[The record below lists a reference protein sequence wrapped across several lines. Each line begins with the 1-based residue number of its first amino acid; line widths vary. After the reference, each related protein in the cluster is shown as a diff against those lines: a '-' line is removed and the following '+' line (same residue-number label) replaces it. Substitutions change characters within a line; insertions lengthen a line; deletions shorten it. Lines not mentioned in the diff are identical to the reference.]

1 MKSTLYIGNIPT
13 VRDIKQYTV
22 TWIYID
28 ISAFLT
34 VAVLAG
40 FIIPQILL
48 IAFRKNLFDETDP
61 RKIHK
66 GTVPRLGGIAFFPS
80 ILFAFLL
87 VLGICMLDGD
97 KPIIEVFMAN
107 LASFSFIFCATIV
120 LYLTGMADDLVSLKY
135 RAKFVAQIFAS
146 GLIIIGGALLDNLH
160 GFLCLET
167 LPTAVAVILTLLLT
181 VFITNAIN
189 LIDGIDG
196 LASGLSAIACAFY
209 GCVCYDTGLY
219 AYSVLA
225 FATLG
230 SLVPFFYY
238 NVFGNAAKHSKIF
251 MGDTGALTIGLILS
265 VLAIK
270 ICSLPDSPS
279 SLLNPSSLRPNVNL
293 GAVAFAPLL
302 IPCCDVVRVYLHR
315 IKQHRSPFLPDKS
328 HIHHKLLALGMTQ
341 RAAMP
346 TIVLASV
353 ILTALNYWLSAHI
366 NITLL
371 FICDLALWIIANTI
385 LSRAIRRRQLRTGI
399 IIYK

>member
-1 MKSTLYIGNIPT
+1 MKSTPYIGKLPVI
-13 VRDIKQYTV
+13 RDIKQHTV

-28 ISAFLT
+28 ISAFLI

-66 GTVPRLGGIAFFPS
+66 GAVPRLGGIAFFPS

-97 KPIIEVFMAN
+97 KPVVEVFMAD
-107 LASFSFIFCATIV
+107 LASFCFIFCATIV
-120 LYLTGMADDLVSLKY
+120 LYLIGMADDLISVKY

-146 GLIIIGGALLDNLH
+146 GLIIIGGVLLDNLH
-160 GFLCLET
+160 GFLWLET
-167 LPTAVAVILTLLLT
+167 LPTAVAVILTLLMT

-209 GCVCYDTGLY
+209 GCVCYITGLY
-219 AYSVLA
+219 VYSALA

-230 SLVPFFYY
+230 ALVPFFYY
-238 NVFGNAAKHSKIF
+238 NVFGNADRHSKIF

-265 VLAIK
+265 VLSIK
-270 ICSLPDSPS
+270 VCALGGVDDPGH
-279 SLLNPSSLRPNVNL
+279 VNL

-302 IPCCDVVRVYLHR
+302 IPGCDVVRVYFLR
-315 IKQHRSPFLPDKS
+315 IKQHRSPFLPDKT
-328 HIHHKLLALGMTQ
+328 HIHHKLLALGMSQ
-341 RAAMP
+341 RSAMP

-353 ILTALNYWLSAHI
+353 LLTATNYWLSAHV

-371 FICDLALWIIANTI
+371 FFSDITLWIIANII
-385 LSRAIRRRQLRTGI
+385 LSRLIRRRQRRTGI
-399 IIYK
+399 YYYK